1 MQLQAGQLGP
11 ELWPGEVHNL
21 EHHRIL
27 TWRQG
32 WALYPLSHLSK
43 LGVAGVS
50 WSTYLSLQ

>member
-11 ELWPGEVHNL
+11 ELWPGELHNL

-32 WALYPLSHLSK
+32 WALYLSHLSK